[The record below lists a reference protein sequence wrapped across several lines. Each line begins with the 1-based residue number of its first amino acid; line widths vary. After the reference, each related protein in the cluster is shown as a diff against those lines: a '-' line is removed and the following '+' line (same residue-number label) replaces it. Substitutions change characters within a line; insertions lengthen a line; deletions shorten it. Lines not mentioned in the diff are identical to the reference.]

1 MSAPDLAF
9 ARLLAATTLR
19 RLGQIDA
26 VLATLLSRPAAET
39 PPAARAL
46 LRLGLTQLLFLG
58 TPPHAVVDTA
68 VTLAHR
74 RRPLA
79 PPALINAVLRRAAS
93 AGGSLIASHDAP
105 RLNTPDWL
113 WQAWTKAYGAET
125 CRQIAAQHLETP
137 PLDLTA
143 RDDPHAVAGAL
154 GGIVLPTGSVRLER
168 AGVVTELAGYAEGA
182 WWVQDAAA
190 ALPARLLGD
199 VRGLRVIDLCAAPG
213 GKTAQLAA
221 AGAEVI
227 AIDAEPAR
235 LARVAENL
243 VRLRLKAE
251 LIAADATAWAPPA
264 PADAVLIDAPCSA
277 TGTIRRHPDVPWL
290 KAATDL
296 AALNALQDRLL
307 AAAVRMV
314 RPGGRIV
321 YCVCSLQ
328 DEEGPARAAAFVH
341 GGAPVQ
347 PLPVTADEIGGLDAL
362 VTADGALRT
371 LPCHLA
377 AAGGLDGFFAMRFTR
392 V

>member
-1 MSAPDLAF
+1 M
-9 ARLLAATTLR
+9 
-19 RLGQIDA
+19 
-26 VLATLLSRPAAET
+26 
-39 PPAARAL
+39 
-46 LRLGLTQLLFLG
+46 
-58 TPPHAVVDTA
+58 
-68 VTLAHR
+68 
-74 RRPLA
+74 
-79 PPALINAVLRRAAS
+79 LRRAAS
-93 AGGSLIASHDAP
+93 AGGRLIESHDAP

-113 WQAWTKAYGAET
+113 WQAWTEAYGAET
-125 CRQIAAQHLETP
+125 CRRIAAQHLETP

-143 RDDPHAVAGAL
+143 RDDPHAVANAL

-168 AGVVTELAGYAEGA
+168 AGVVTELAGYGEGA

-227 AIDAEPAR
+227 AVDAEPAR

-243 VRLRLKAE
+243 ARLRLKAE
-251 LIAADATAWAPPA
+251 LIAADATAWPPPA

-290 KAATDL
+290 KAPTDL
-296 AALNALQDRLL
+296 AALNGLQDRLL

-328 DEEGPARAAAFVH
+328 DEEGPARTAAFVH
-341 GGAPVQ
+341 GGAPMQ

-362 VTADGALRT
+362 VAADGALRT

>member
-1 MSAPDLAF
+1 MAE
-9 ARLLAATTLR
+9 T
-19 RLGQIDA
+19 Q
-26 VLATLLSRPAAET
+26 PAALT
-39 PPAARAL
+39 L
-46 LRLGLTQLLFLG
+46 LRLGLTQILFLG
-58 TPPHAVVDTA
+58 TPAHAVVDTA
-68 VTLAHR
+68 VTLARR
-74 RRPLA
+74 RRPQA
-79 PPALINAVLRRAAS
+79 PPALINAVLRRAAG
-93 AGGSLIASHDAP
+93 AGAALVEGHDAL

-125 CRQIAAQHLETP
+125 CRRIAAQHLQTP

-143 RDDPHAVAGAL
+143 RDDPHAVAEAL
-154 GGIVLPTGSVRLER
+154 GGIVLPNGTVRLER
-168 AGVVTELAGYAEGA
+168 AGIVTQLAGYAEGA

-199 VRGLRVIDLCAAPG
+199 VRGQSVIDLCAAPG

-221 AGAEVI
+221 AGARVI
-227 AIDAEPAR
+227 AVDAAPAR

-243 VRLRLKAE
+243 ARLRLEAE
-251 LIAADATAWAPPA
+251 LVAADASTWAPPA

-290 KAATDL
+290 KAPAEL
-296 AALNALQDRLL
+296 AALAALQDRLL
-307 AAAVRMV
+307 AASVRMV
-314 RPGGRIV
+314 RPGGRIL

-328 DEEGPARAAAFVH
+328 DEEGPARREAFIS
-341 GGAPVQ
+341 GGAPVR
-347 PLPVTADEIGGLDAL
+347 PLPVTADEIGGLQEL

-377 AAGGLDGFFAMRFTR
+377 AEGGLDGFFAMRFTR

>member
-1 MSAPDLAF
+1 
-9 ARLLAATTLR
+9 
-19 RLGQIDA
+19 LGQIDA
-26 VLATLLSRPAAET
+26 ALATLLSRPLAET
-39 PPAARAL
+39 PPAARSL

-68 VTLAHR
+68 VTLARR

-79 PPALINAVLRRAAS
+79 PPSLINAVLRRAAG
-93 AGGSLIASHDAP
+93 ADGGLIEGHDAP

-125 CRQIAAQHLETP
+125 CRRIAAQHLQTP

-143 RDDPHAVAGAL
+143 RDDAEAVAGAL
-154 GGIVLPTGSVRLER
+154 GGIVLPLGSVRLER
-168 AGVVTELAGYAEGA
+168 AGVVTALSGYAEGA

-221 AGAEVI
+221 AGADVI
-227 AIDAEPAR
+227 AVDAEPAR

-243 VRLRLKAE
+243 ARLRLKAE
-251 LIAADATAWAPPA
+251 CVAADACSWVPPA
-264 PADAVLIDAPCSA
+264 AADAVLIDAPCSA

-290 KAATDL
+290 KAPTEL
-296 AALNALQDRLL
+296 AALNTLQDRLL
-307 AAAVRMV
+307 AASLRMV

-328 DEEGPARAAAFVH
+328 DEEGPARTAAFVRSRP
-341 GGAPVQ
+341 PVR
-347 PLPVTADEIGGLDAL
+347 PLPVTAEEIGGLHEL

-371 LPCHLA
+371 LPCHLS

>member
-1 MSAPDLAF
+1 M
-9 ARLLAATTLR
+9 LR

-26 VLATLLSRPAAET
+26 VLATLLSRPVAET

-46 LRLGLTQLLFLG
+46 LRLGLTQILFLG

-74 RRPLA
+74 RRPQA
-79 PPALINAVLRRAAS
+79 PPSLINAVLRRAAS
-93 AGGSLIASHDAP
+93 AGGSLIEGHDAP

-143 RDDPHAVAGAL
+143 RDDPHAVANAL

-168 AGVVTELAGYAEGA
+168 AGVVTELAGYGEGA

-227 AIDAEPAR
+227 AVDAEPAR
-235 LARVAENL
+235 LTRVAENL
-243 VRLRLKAE
+243 ARLRLKAE
-251 LIAADATAWAPPA
+251 LVAADASRWVPAA

-290 KAATDL
+290 KAPTDL

-328 DEEGPARAAAFVH
+328 DEEGPARTAAFVH

-347 PLPVTADEIGGLDAL
+347 PLPVMADEIGGLDAL

>member
-1 MSAPDLAF
+1 
-9 ARLLAATTLR
+9 LR

-26 VLATLLSRPAAET
+26 VLATLLSRPVGET

-93 AGGSLIASHDAP
+93 AGGGLIEGHDAP

-154 GGIVLPTGSVRLER
+154 GGIVMPTGSVRLER

-235 LARVAENL
+235 LVRVAENL
-243 VRLRLKAE
+243 ARLRLKAE
-251 LIAADATAWAPPA
+251 LIAADASTWVPPA

-290 KAATDL
+290 KAPTDL
-296 AALNALQDRLL
+296 TALNALQDRLL

-328 DEEGPARAAAFVH
+328 DEEGPARTAAFVH